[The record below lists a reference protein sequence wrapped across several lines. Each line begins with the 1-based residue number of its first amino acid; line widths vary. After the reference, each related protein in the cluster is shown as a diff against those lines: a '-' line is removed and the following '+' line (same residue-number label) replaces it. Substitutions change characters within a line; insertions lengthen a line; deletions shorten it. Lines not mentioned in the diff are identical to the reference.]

1 MNQDQLKVIELRYDL
16 EGKFPHPG
24 PLDTWVFL
32 VTEIGEVGDAML
44 RLGYG
49 ELEYLRNSQKDP
61 DIKHELGDVMLMLCT
76 LANHFNIDLSEAVRE
91 RIDHFR
97 GKYDIAELY
106 GTAKDT

>member
-1 MNQDQLKVIELRYDL
+1 MTEDQLIVKWLRKDL
-16 EGKFPHPG
+16 EGHWPHPG

-61 DIKHELGDVMLMLCT
+61 DIKHELGDVYLMLCT
-76 LANHFNIDLSEAVRE
+76 LANHFDIDLSEALEE
-91 RIDHFR
+91 RAAHFKE
-97 GKYDIAELY
+97 KYGQL
-106 GTAKDT
+106 